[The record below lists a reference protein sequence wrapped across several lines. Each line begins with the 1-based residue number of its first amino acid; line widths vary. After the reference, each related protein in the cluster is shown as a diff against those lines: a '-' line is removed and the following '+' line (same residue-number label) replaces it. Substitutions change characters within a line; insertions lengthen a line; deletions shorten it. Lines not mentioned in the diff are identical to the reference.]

1 MENLT
6 IINQNFELA
15 NKSLVTQYKKLL
27 TIGKKLNKASFEIA
41 EIIRKIKTEELWKD
55 DFETFDES
63 IKPFGFTK
71 SHADRLIFGINFKD
85 DVAVNVAPAILDLFS
100 MTQLIE
106 LSRLDAETVANLIN
120 DNVVDNTMTCAQL
133 RKIVN
138 GIKNPVEEN
147 EETEEVKEVEE
158 TDDIDEN
165 ATVELNIVF
174 GDYEYTLKEVAEIR
188 VIVKAL
194 KKMGYTV

>member
-15 NKSLVTQYKKLL
+15 NKALVTQYKKLL
-27 TIGKKLNKASFEIA
+27 TIGKRLNKASFEIA

-55 DFETFDES
+55 DFENFDES
-63 IKPFGFTK
+63 IKPFGFTR
-71 SHADRLIFGINFKD
+71 SHADRLIFGLNFKD

-106 LSRLDAETVANLIN
+106 LSRLDADTVANLIN
-120 DNVVDNTMTCAQL
+120 DNVVNNTMTCARL
-133 RKIVN
+133 RKIVDS
-138 GIKNPVEEN
+138 IKNPVEES
-147 EETEEVKEVEE
+147 EEIEDNEVEE
-158 TDDIDEN
+158 TSDSDEN
-165 ATVELNIVF
+165 ETVELNITF